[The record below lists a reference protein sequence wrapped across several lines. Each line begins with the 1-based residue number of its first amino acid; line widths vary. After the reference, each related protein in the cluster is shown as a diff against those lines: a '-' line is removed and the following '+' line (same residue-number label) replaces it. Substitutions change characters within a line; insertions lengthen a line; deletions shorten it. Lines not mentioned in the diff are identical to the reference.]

1 LKNPLALGVFLCVLP
16 PFIATLRYAFIF
28 NFSEKVLRMQ
38 QAEQKKRIFVTGGA
52 GYIGSH
58 VVLALGEAGYD
69 VLTYDNLSTGNS
81 DSVLYG
87 DLVVGDLAD
96 KSLLIKTLTDF
107 KPDAVMHFAA
117 SIEVGESVSNPL
129 KYYRNNSAN
138 ALNLLEALRVT
149 GVGQMIF
156 SSTAAV
162 YGNPAELPV
171 LEETPLLPINP
182 YGTSKMMTEHFL
194 ADLSLADKDF
204 RYVALRYFNVA
215 GADPQARLGQD
226 YANPTHLIT
235 RALKTALGAFAKL
248 QVFGTDYPTED
259 GTCIRDYIHVAD
271 LAQAHLDALSYLFA
285 GEKSAI
291 FNCGYGHGFSVTEVV
306 DMAKQVTGID
316 FPVEEAGRRE
326 GDPAELIAGCDK
338 IRKVLNWQP
347 RNDDLKTILQT
358 AWAWEKKLAA
368 RDL

>member
-1 LKNPLALGVFLCVLP
+1 
-16 PFIATLRYAFIF
+16 LRYAYILKRLISQEGITLQQ
-28 NFSEKVLRMQ
+28 SE
-38 QAEQKKRIFVTGGA
+38 QAKRILVTGGA

-58 VVLALGEAGYD
+58 VVLALGEAGYN
-69 VLTYDNLSTGNS
+69 VLTYDNLSTGNR

-87 DLVVGDLAD
+87 DLVVGDMAD
-96 KSLLIKTLTDF
+96 KELLVKTLTDF

-117 SIEVGESVSNPL
+117 SIEVGESVTNPL

-171 LEETPLLPINP
+171 VEDTPLQPINP
-182 YGTSKMMTEHFL
+182 YGTSKMMTESFL
-194 ADLSLADKDF
+194 ADLDKADDGF

-226 YANPTHLIT
+226 YTNPTHLIT
-235 RALKTALGAFAKL
+235 RALKTALGVFPKL
-248 QVFGTDYPTED
+248 QVFGTDYPTDD

-285 GEKSAI
+285 GESSAI
-291 FNCGYGHGFSVTEVV
+291 FNCGYGHGFSVTDVV
-306 DMAKQVTGID
+306 AMAKQVTGID
-316 FPVEEAGRRE
+316 FLVEETDRRE

-338 IRKVLNWQP
+338 IRKVLDWQP
-347 RNDDLKTILQT
+347 RYDELEVILRT
-358 AWAWEKKLAA
+358 AWEWEEKLVA
-368 RDL
+368 RGG

>member
-1 LKNPLALGVFLCVLP
+1 MQKSYQAKRVL
-16 PFIATLRYAFIF
+16 
-28 NFSEKVLRMQ
+28 
-38 QAEQKKRIFVTGGA
+38 VTGGA

-69 VLTYDNLSTGNS
+69 VMTYDNLSTGNR

-87 DLVVGDLAD
+87 ELVVGDLAD
-96 KSLLIKTLTDF
+96 KPLLVKTLQEF

-117 SIEVGESVSNPL
+117 SIEVGESVSKPL

-138 ALNLLEALRVT
+138 ALNLLEALRET

-162 YGNPAELPV
+162 YGNPAKLPV
-171 LEETPLLPINP
+171 LEETPMQPINP
-182 YGTSKMMTEHFL
+182 YGASKMMTEHFL
-194 ADLSLADKDF
+194 ADLALADADF

-226 YANPTHLIT
+226 YTNPTHLIT
-235 RALKTALGAFAKL
+235 RALKTALGIFPKL
-248 QVFGTDYPTED
+248 QIFGSDYPTTD

-271 LAQAHLDALSYLFA
+271 LAQAHLDALSYLCT
-285 GEKSAI
+285 GEPSAV
-291 FNCGYGHGFSVTEVV
+291 FNCGYGHGFSVTDVV
-306 DMAKQVTGID
+306 AMAKQVTGID
-316 FPVEEAGRRE
+316 FPVETTGRRE

-338 IRKVLNWQP
+338 IRKELAWRP
-347 RNDDLKTILQT
+347 GHDDLEVILRT
-358 AWAWEKKLAA
+358 AWEWEKKLAA
-368 RDL
+368 KK